1 MTPLTGLSSVSKR
14 YAYGQSIMRLVVIGV
29 NHKTAPVALRERLA
43 LVGAD
48 VNTAL
53 EQLEQFTD
61 GSIIVSTCNRT
72 EIYALV
78 PQTIPQT
85 VTPATSSNIKNVTPT
100 SASASVAA
108 TSKASHTSSAS
119 VSPAAVSA
127 HILKIKNWLAEFK
140 QLPLSEVDPYLYVH
154 RDVHA
159 LTHWLRVA
167 AGLDSMILGEPQ
179 ILGQI
184 KQAVHLAQNEKVL
197 NTELGW
203 IVDQVFAAAKRVR
216 NETHVGAQAVSLGF
230 AAAKLVT
237 QIFDDFAKRTLLVV
251 AAGEM
256 NRLVATHI
264 AGLGVGRIIICN
276 RSPERAEA
284 LAAELQQPGRSVE
297 VQPLDALPQLLSEAD
312 IVSSC
317 SGSMSVLI
325 DKTMTMQA
333 LKRRR
338 YQPMLMIDL
347 AVPRDIDSTISQ
359 MDDIYLYSV
368 DDLQHVIA
376 GNLEQRRQ
384 AAVDAELLVSQLV
397 VEMEQSFA
405 VRKVGR
411 DIEQYRN
418 RTHTQVDK
426 ILSESIAR
434 LENGEVNAEE
444 VITELSR
451 RLTQTLSHAPSKLMR
466 KAASEG
472 DSELLDFVVS
482 GLHDAYRDKG

>member
-1 MTPLTGLSSVSKR
+1 M
-14 YAYGQSIMRLVVIGV
+14 VIGV

-43 LVGAD
+43 LVGDD

-53 EQLEQFTD
+53 EQLERFTD

-78 PQTIPQT
+78 PQITTSQIDIDEPTQSSSLTATI
-85 VTPATSSNIKNVTPT
+85 VTDISSNQKV
-100 SASASVAA
+100 ASAN
-108 TSKASHTSSAS
+108 SSSS
-119 VSPAAVSA
+119 VSPAVISA
-127 HILKIKNWLAEFK
+127 HIIKIKQWLADFK
-140 QLPLSEVDPYLYVH
+140 RLPLAEVDPYLYVH

-184 KQAVHLAQNEKVL
+184 KQAVQLAQNQKGL
-197 NTELGW
+197 NNQLGW

-216 NETHVGAQAVSLGF
+216 NETQVGAQAVSLGF

-237 QIFDDFAKRTLLVV
+237 QIFDKLPERTLLIV

-284 LAAELQQPGRSVE
+284 LSEDLRQLGRSVE
-297 VQPLDALPQLLSEAD
+297 VQPLHKLSQLLAEAD

-317 SGSMSVLI
+317 SGSMNLLI
-325 DKTMTMQA
+325 DKSMVVQA

-397 VEMEQSFA
+397 VEMEQRFQ
-405 VRKVGR
+405 VRKVGK
-411 DIEQYRN
+411 DIEHYRS
-418 RTHTQVDK
+418 RTNSQVDK

-434 LENGEVNAEE
+434 LENGDISAEE
-444 VITELSR
+444 IVTELSR
-451 RLTQTLSHAPSKLMR
+451 RLTQTLTHAPSKLMR

-482 GLHDAYRDKG
+482 GLNDAYRNK

>member
-1 MTPLTGLSSVSKR
+1 
-14 YAYGQSIMRLVVIGV
+14 MRLVVIGV

-43 LVGAD
+43 LVGDD
-48 VNTAL
+48 VTIAL
-53 EQLEQFTD
+53 EQLAGFTD
-61 GSIIVSTCNRT
+61 GSVIVSTCNRT

-78 PQTIPQT
+78 PQTVSPQDAASTIPST
-85 VTPATSSNIKNVTPT
+85 PNDLFVTDELMTT
-100 SASASVAA
+100 
-108 TSKASHTSSAS
+108 S
-119 VSPAAVSA
+119 VSSVMVSE
-127 HILKIKNWLAEFK
+127 HILHIKQWLAQFK
-140 QLPLSEVDPYLYVH
+140 HLPLSEIEPYLYVH
-154 RDVHA
+154 RDIHA

-184 KQAVHLAQNEKVL
+184 KRAVQLAQHEKSF
-197 NTELGW
+197 NTQLGW

-216 NETHVGAQAVSLGF
+216 NETQVGAQAVSLGF

-237 QIFDDFAKRTLLVV
+237 QIFDNLHSRTLLVV

-276 RSPERAEA
+276 RNLERAEA
-284 LAAELQQPGRSVE
+284 LATELRRADRIVDVRSLHE
-297 VQPLDALPQLLSEAD
+297 LPQLLAEAD

-317 SGSMSVLI
+317 SGSMDLLI
-325 DKTMTMQA
+325 DKTMTLQA

-359 MDDIYLYSV
+359 IDDVYLYSV

-397 VEMEQSFA
+397 VEMERRFQ

-411 DIEQYRN
+411 DIQQYRL
-418 RTHTQVDK
+418 RTQQQVDK
-426 ILSESIAR
+426 QLKHSIAALKR
-434 LENGEVNAEE
+434 GDLTPEE

-451 RLTQTLSHAPSKLMR
+451 RLTQSLTHAPSKLLR
-466 KAASEG
+466 KAAREG
-472 DSELLDFVVS
+472 DNELLDFVVS
-482 GLHDAYRDKG
+482 GLKEANRAYEP

>member
-1 MTPLTGLSSVSKR
+1 
-14 YAYGQSIMRLVVIGV
+14 MRLVVIGV

-43 LVGAD
+43 LVGED
-48 VNTAL
+48 VNMAL
-53 EQLEQFTD
+53 AQLESFTD

-78 PQTIPQT
+78 PQITVPIITAPQIT
-85 VTPATSSNIKNVTPT
+85 APQINDVTPT
-100 SASASVAA
+100 PVSASTSVSANNNAA
-108 TSKASHTSSAS
+108 NNSSS

-127 HILKIKNWLAEFK
+127 HIVKIKQWLAEFK
-140 QLPLSEVDPYLYVH
+140 QLPLAEVD

-184 KQAVHLAQNEKVL
+184 KQAVHLAQDEKVL
-197 NTELGW
+197 NNQLGW

-237 QIFDDFAKRTLLVV
+237 QIFDKLPERTLLVV

-284 LAAELQQPGRSVE
+284 LAAELRQPGRSVE
-297 VQPLDALPQLLSEAD
+297 VRALQELPQLLHEAD

-317 SGSMSVLI
+317 SGSMNLLI
-325 DKTMTMQA
+325 DKTM
-333 LKRRR
+333 
-338 YQPMLMIDL
+338 
-347 AVPRDIDSTISQ
+347 
-359 MDDIYLYSV
+359 
-368 DDLQHVIA
+368 
-376 GNLEQRRQ
+376 
-384 AAVDAELLVSQLV
+384 
-397 VEMEQSFA
+397 A
-405 VRKVGR
+405 VRALV
-411 DIEQYRN
+411 
-418 RTHTQVDK
+418 
-426 ILSESIAR
+426 A
-434 LENGEVNAEE
+434 
-444 VITELSR
+444 VISR
-451 RLTQTLSHAPSKLMR
+451 C
-466 KAASEG
+466 
-472 DSELLDFVVS
+472 
-482 GLHDAYRDKG
+482 

>member
-1 MTPLTGLSSVSKR
+1 
-14 YAYGQSIMRLVVIGV
+14 MRLVVIGV

-43 LVGAD
+43 LVGDD

-53 EQLEQFTD
+53 EQLERFTD

-78 PQTIPQT
+78 PQITTSQIDIDAPTQSSSLT
-85 VTPATSSNIKNVTPT
+85 AAVVTNIATSQKVG
-100 SASASVAA
+100 SAN
-108 TSKASHTSSAS
+108 SSSS
-119 VSPAAVSA
+119 VSPAIISA
-127 HILKIKNWLAEFK
+127 HIIKIKQWLADFK
-140 QLPLSEVDPYLYVH
+140 RLPLAEVDPYLYVH

-184 KQAVHLAQNEKVL
+184 KQAVQLAQNQKGL
-197 NTELGW
+197 NNQLGW

-216 NETHVGAQAVSLGF
+216 NETQVGAQAVSLGF

-237 QIFDDFAKRTLLVV
+237 QIFDKLPERTLLIV

-284 LAAELQQPGRSVE
+284 LSEDLRQLGRSVE
-297 VQPLDALPQLLSEAD
+297 VQPLHKLSQLLAEAD

-317 SGSMSVLI
+317 SGSMNLLI
-325 DKTMTMQA
+325 DKSMVVQA
-333 LKRRR
+333 LKSRR

-397 VEMEQSFA
+397 VEMEQRFQ
-405 VRKVGR
+405 VRKVGK
-411 DIEQYRN
+411 DIEHYRS
-418 RTHTQVDK
+418 RTNSQVDK

-434 LENGEVNAEE
+434 LENGDVSAEE
-444 VITELSR
+444 IVTELSR
-451 RLTQTLSHAPSKLMR
+451 RLTQTLIHAPSKLMR

-482 GLHDAYRDKG
+482 GLNDAYRNK

>member
-1 MTPLTGLSSVSKR
+1 
-14 YAYGQSIMRLVVIGV
+14 MRLVVIGV

-43 LVGAD
+43 LVGDD
-48 VNTAL
+48 VTIAL
-53 EQLEQFTD
+53 EQLEGFTD
-61 GSIIVSTCNRT
+61 GSVIVSTCNRT

-78 PQTIPQT
+78 PQTVSPQDAASTIPST
-85 VTPATSSNIKNVTPT
+85 PNDSFVTDELMTT
-100 SASASVAA
+100 
-108 TSKASHTSSAS
+108 S
-119 VSPAAVSA
+119 VSSVMVSE
-127 HILKIKNWLAEFK
+127 HILHIKQWLAQFK
-140 QLPLSEVDPYLYVH
+140 HLPLSEIEPYLYVH
-154 RDVHA
+154 RDIHA

-184 KQAVHLAQNEKVL
+184 KRAVQLAQHEKSF
-197 NTELGW
+197 NTQLGW

-216 NETHVGAQAVSLGF
+216 NETQVGAQAVSLGF

-237 QIFDDFAKRTLLVV
+237 QIFDNLHSRTLLVV

-276 RSPERAEA
+276 RNLERAEA
-284 LAAELQQPGRSVE
+284 LASELRRADRIVDVRSLHE
-297 VQPLDALPQLLSEAD
+297 LPQLLAEAD

-317 SGSMSVLI
+317 SGSMDLLI
-325 DKTMTMQA
+325 DKTMTLQA

-359 MDDIYLYSV
+359 IDDVYLYSV

-397 VEMEQSFA
+397 VEMERRFQ

-411 DIEQYRN
+411 DIQQYRL
-418 RTHTQVDK
+418 RTQQQVDK
-426 ILSESIAR
+426 QLKHSIAALKR
-434 LENGEVNAEE
+434 GDLTPEE

-451 RLTQTLSHAPSKLMR
+451 RLTQSLTHAPSKLLR
-466 KAASEG
+466 KAAREG
-472 DSELLDFVVS
+472 DNELLDFVVS
-482 GLHDAYRDKG
+482 GLKEANRAYEP